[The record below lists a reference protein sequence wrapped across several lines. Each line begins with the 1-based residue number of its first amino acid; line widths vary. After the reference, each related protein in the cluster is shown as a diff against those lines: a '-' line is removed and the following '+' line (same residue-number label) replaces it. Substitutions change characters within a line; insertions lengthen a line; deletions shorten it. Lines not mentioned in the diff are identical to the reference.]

1 MVFMMLLKINFLLRV
16 NSGFGLLVTLV
27 KTAVVEMIPF
37 SMYLTIWIFT
47 FILLYKVTGQ
57 QATGRAGFKDN
68 SLGNYL
74 LLVFENSIG
83 NINDPVFDDAH
94 IKGYKM
100 YLVWLIWWFNQ
111 FMIVIILLNFL
122 IAVISQSYENVM
134 NSATILKFKDIAQ
147 LNREAYL
154 VMQYLPNTRMVY
166 TNKLIL
172 TIADEEDRQN
182 DDEGWTGFVQTLKV
196 FIKGNVTSN
205 IKLVSGKVTKLE
217 NRLTRRMDKRFDRL
231 EKLIDSKGIS
241 KIEQESD

>member
-1 MVFMMLLKINFLLRV
+1 MIFAMLLKINFLLRV

-27 KTAVVEMIPF
+27 RTAVVEMIPF
-37 SMYLTIWIFT
+37 SAYLIIWVFT

-57 QATGRAGFKDN
+57 EATGRAGFKDN
-68 SLGNYL
+68 SFGNFL

-83 NINDPVFDDAH
+83 NINDPVFDDTNILGA
-94 IKGYKM
+94 KM

-172 TIADEEDRQN
+172 TIADEE
-182 DDEGWTGFVQTLKV
+182 
-196 FIKGNVTSN
+196 
-205 IKLVSGKVTKLE
+205 
-217 NRLTRRMDKRFDRL
+217 
-231 EKLIDSKGIS
+231 
-241 KIEQESD
+241 